1 MTAAFD
7 ADDDYEADVS
17 SQESSAQEP
26 ETLLTTLKGRVPV
39 YCKDCDGHYFLNDL
53 TACSVCESSNLV
65 PISIIHFCELCE
77 KDDHDIRWVRNPNSM
92 FETNYFYIPCQKG
105 ATAQTPKPGL
115 ITSDMSAVTCPKCLD
130 AMGVEIDHFGRKL
143 NLDV

>member
-7 ADDDYEADVS
+7 PDADAESDSS
-17 SQESSAQEP
+17 SQEISAQEP
-26 ETLLTTLKGRVPV
+26 ETLLTTLRGRVPV
-39 YCKDCDGHYFLNDL
+39 YCKECDGHYFFNDL
-53 TACSVCESSNLV
+53 TACSVCESSDLV
-65 PISIIHFCELCE
+65 LTAIIHFCEPCE
-77 KDDHDIRWVRNPNSM
+77 KDSHDSRWKCNRSSM
-92 FETNYFYIPCQKG
+92 FETNYFYIPCQKD

-115 ITSDMSAVTCPKCLD
+115 ITADMSAVTCPKCLD